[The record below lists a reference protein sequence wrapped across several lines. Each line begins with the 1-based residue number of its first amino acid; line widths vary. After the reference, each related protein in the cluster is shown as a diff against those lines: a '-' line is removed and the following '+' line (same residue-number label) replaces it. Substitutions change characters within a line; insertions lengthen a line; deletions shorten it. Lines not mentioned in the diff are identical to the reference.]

1 MTTRLTRSFLLCWTL
16 SGAFACGGSDEEQ
29 KVPGP
34 GDSCLPATSGEVC
47 QTGLSCD
54 PLADGSGNVCGA
66 PLTLRGKVADAA
78 SGGAVGGARVIALNA
93 EGTPVGDVALSD
105 ADGNYQLSVP
115 ALRNPDGSISAQSSW
130 KLVVAAQGYQIF
142 PAGPRPAVPI
152 SGQQASGE
160 PAVIEAAN
168 TQVSLLS
175 LPDAAA
181 LDRQIHGTLAGP
193 DAGGTLVVAEG
204 GPVPAPYGIAARD
217 GSFVL
222 FNVPAGE
229 FEIAAYR
236 QGRQFQRTPANTRS
250 GSASGLAVNGLEG
263 ELGPVS
269 GSVSIVN
276 APGGSKTSV
285 VLVPESVFDA
295 TLERGPV
302 PLGLRAP
309 KPPELP
315 SISGAFTVEGVPQ
328 GKYVVLAAFEND
340 QLVRDPDASISGTDL
355 QHVDMAGSSVSMAQ
369 SFKITEQLAIIGPGA
384 EQPEAVSGAPV
395 FRWADDSSE
404 DRYEL
409 ELYSALGDLVW
420 SDRAIP
426 GVSGSST
433 VERTYDG
440 PALSPGMIYQ
450 FRVTSFRDKRG
461 TPTAISRSEDLRGVF
476 SYE

>member
-16 SGAFACGGSDEEQ
+16 SGAFACGSSDDEQ
-29 KVPGP
+29 KLPGP
-34 GDSCLPATSGEVC
+34 GDSCQPAASDAVC
-47 QTGLSCD
+47 REGLSCD

-66 PLTLRGKVADAA
+66 PLTLRGKVEDAA
-78 SGGAVGGARVIALNA
+78 SGTAVNGARVIALNA
-93 EGTPVGDVALSD
+93 EGTPVGDVAQSG
-105 ADGNYQLSVP
+105 ADGAYQLSVP
-115 ALRNPDGSISAQSSW
+115 ALRNPDGSVSAQSTW

-142 PAGPRPAVPI
+142 PGGPRPAVPI
-152 SGQQASGE
+152 SGQQASGD

-168 TQVSLLS
+168 TLVTLLP

-181 LDRQIHGTLAGP
+181 LDRQIQGTLGGS

-217 GSFVL
+217 GSFVI

-229 FEIAAYR
+229 FELAAYR
-236 QGRQFQRTPANTRS
+236 QGRQFERTPADTRS
-250 GSASGLAVNGLEG
+250 GSASGLISNGIEG
-263 ELGPVS
+263 ALGPVS
-269 GSVSIVN
+269 GNVNIVN
-276 APGGSKTSV
+276 APGGSMTSV
-285 VLVPESVFDA
+285 VLVPESVFDT

-340 QLVRDPDASISGTDL
+340 QLVRDPDASIAGTDL
-355 QHVDMAGSSVSMAQ
+355 QHVDMAGSSVSMSQ
-369 SFKITEQLAIIGPGA
+369 SFKITEQLAIVGPGA
-384 EQPEAVSGAPV
+384 EQPEAVSGTPV

-409 ELYSALGDLVW
+409 ELYSALGDLIW

-433 VERTYDG
+433 VERTYAG
-440 PALSPGMIYQ
+440 PALTPGMIYQ
-450 FRVTSFRDKRG
+450 FRVTSFRDRRG
-461 TPTAISRSEDLRGVF
+461 TATAISRSEDLRGVF

>member
-1 MTTRLTRSFLLCWTL
+1 MTSRLTFSFLLCWTL
-16 SGAFACGGSDEEQ
+16 SGVIACGSSDDD
-29 KVPGP
+29 KTPGP
-34 GDSCLPATSGEVC
+34 GDSCQPAASGSDCRE
-47 QTGLSCD
+47 GLSCD

-66 PLTLRGKVADAA
+66 PLTLRGKVEDAA
-78 SGGAVGGARVIALNA
+78 SGAAINGARVIALNA
-93 EGTPVGDVALSD
+93 EGTPVGDVAQSD
-105 ADGNYQLSVP
+105 SDGAYQLSVP
-115 ALRNPDGSISAQSSW
+115 ALRNPDGSISEQSSW

-152 SGQQASGE
+152 SGQQASGD
-160 PAVIEAAN
+160 PAVIDAAN
-168 TQVSLLS
+168 TQVALLS
-175 LPDAAA
+175 LPDASA
-181 LDRQIHGTLAGP
+181 LDRQIAGKLGGSA
-193 DAGGTLVVAEG
+193 AGGTLVVAEG

-217 GSFVL
+217 GSFVI

-236 QGRQFQRTPANTRS
+236 QGAEFERTRADTRA
-250 GSASGLAVNGLEG
+250 GSTSDLALNARESTLAPVTGNVN
-263 ELGPVS
+263 
-269 GSVSIVN
+269 IVN

-285 VLVPESVFDA
+285 VLVPESVFDS

-315 SISGAFTVEGVPQ
+315 SISGAFTIEGVPQ

-340 QLVRDPDASISGTDL
+340 QLVRDPDASIGGTDL
-355 QHVDMAGSSVSMAQ
+355 QHVDMAGSSVSMAE
-369 SFKITEQLAIIGPGA
+369 SFKITEQLAIVGPGA
-384 EQPEAVSGAPV
+384 EQPEAVSGTPV

-409 ELYSALGDLVW
+409 ELYSALGDLIW

-433 VERTYDG
+433 VERTYAG
-440 PALSPGMIYQ
+440 PALAPGMIYQ

-461 TPTAISRSEDLRGVF
+461 VATAISRSEDLRGVF
-476 SYE
+476 SYQ

>member
-1 MTTRLTRSFLLCWTL
+1 LLCWTL
-16 SGAFACGGSDEEQ
+16 SGAFACGGSEDEQ
-29 KVPGP
+29 KLPGP
-34 GDSCLPATSGEVC
+34 GDSCEPAASGDVC
-47 QTGLSCD
+47 QTGLSCE
-54 PLADGSGNVCGA
+54 PLADGSANVCGA
-66 PLTLRGKVADAA
+66 PLTLRVKVQDSA
-78 SGGAVGGARVIALNA
+78 SGASVDGARVIALNA
-93 EGTPVGDVALSD
+93 EGTPVGEVAQTD
-105 ADGNYQLSVP
+105 AEGAYQLSVP
-115 ALRNPDGSISAQSSW
+115 ALRNPDGSISAQSTW
-130 KLVVAAQGYQIF
+130 RLVVAAQGYQIF

-168 TQVSLLS
+168 TQVALLA

-181 LDRQIHGTLAGP
+181 LDRQIQGTLGGS

-204 GPVPAPYGIAARD
+204 GAVPAPYGIAARD
-217 GSFVL
+217 GSFVI

-229 FEIAAYR
+229 FAIAAYR
-236 QGRQFQRTPANTRS
+236 QGQEFERTAADTRA
-250 GSASGLAVNGLEG
+250 GSASGLTVNSVEG
-263 ELGPVS
+263 TLAPVT
-269 GSVSIVN
+269 GNVNIVN
-276 APGGSKTSV
+276 APGGSMTSV

-315 SISGAFTVEGVPQ
+315 SIAGAFTVEAVPQ

-340 QLVRDPDASISGTDL
+340 LLVRDPDASIAGTDI

-369 SFKITEQLAIIGPGA
+369 SFKITEQLAIVGPGA
-384 EQPEAVSGAPV
+384 EQPEPVSGTPV

-409 ELYSALGDLVW
+409 ELYSALGDLIW

-426 GVSGSST
+426 GVSGTST
-433 VERTYDG
+433 VERTYEG

-450 FRVTSFRDKRG
+450 FRVTSFRDRRG

-476 SYE
+476 GYE